1 MSDRSCRRDPR
12 EQRPLVMGTVVP
24 GQDAAKPTIDLYIN
38 FEFDSAK
45 LDNDGILMLKRLSS
59 SRRML
64 DGKLSRRDP

>member
-1 MSDRSCRRDPR
+1 
-12 EQRPLVMGTVVP
+12 MGTVVP